1 MKPVSP
7 RARDDGRPHSAPPAL
22 SALIHL
28 PKHAPPPPL
37 RAQAEWIEY
46 WLSMHDR
53 LSEDSTDARWSQ
65 FMHLT
70 MAFWSPSLSPIISAL
85 DEQGV
90 DHIKRTYRSE
100 ADGLDM

>member
-1 MKPVSP
+1 
-7 RARDDGRPHSAPPAL
+7 
-22 SALIHL
+22 
-28 PKHAPPPPL
+28 
-37 RAQAEWIEY
+37 
-46 WLSMHDR
+46 MHDR

-90 DHIKRTYRSE
+90 DHIKRMYRSE